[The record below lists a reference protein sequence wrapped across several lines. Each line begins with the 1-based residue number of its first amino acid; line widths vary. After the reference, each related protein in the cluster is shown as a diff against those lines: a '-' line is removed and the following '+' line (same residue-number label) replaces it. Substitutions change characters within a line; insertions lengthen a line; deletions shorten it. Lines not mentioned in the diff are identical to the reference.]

1 MMRNTSALAGLLAIG
16 IILWFVWDRLRIVI
30 WIPVPWWVAL
40 IGVIIL
46 FLVLQHFIATLLK
59 RRP

>member
-1 MMRNTSALAGLLAIG
+1 MRNTSALAGLFAIG

-30 WIPVPWWVAL
+30 WIPVPWWAAL